1 MTVKIEYR
9 YVVLITAVLAQF
21 SQIGSR
27 LIISPLVP
35 DIISTFEISK
45 GSIGLVLTVMWAT
58 YAVMQFPS
66 GLLGDRFG
74 QRSVIIAAIGLSA
87 LGSFLLAMSPSF
99 AIFGIFAVSLGAGT
113 GLFYPV
119 AASYLSKH
127 FDNTGVAL
135 GALTAGGAA
144 AGLIIPAVAAW
155 VSSIYGWR
163 IALALAGIIAVLVLF
178 VIVVSLQSTTPIRPN
193 QNFRKEINL
202 SVITEFLSRSSIAFT
217 TIIAI
222 LFGFVFQAFISFFP
236 TFLIEFHSMT
246 ANSAAIS
253 FGVIFLLSTA
263 SQPVMGNLSDS
274 YSRDL
279 LLVVS
284 AILSSIG
291 FSILLTSNHQITLIV
306 AIVLLGIGISWPG
319 IVQAR
324 YFDIIPKSKQ
334 GTEFGLARSIYIFL
348 GALGS
353 VVTGWTA
360 DIFGWGIAYGLVVL
374 LLILAICAIA
384 SNKIFKLQL

>member
-1 MTVKIEYR
+1 MKLKYR
-9 YVVLITAVLAQF
+9 YVVLITVVLAEF

-35 DIISTFEISK
+35 DIISSFEISK
-45 GSIGLVLTVMWAT
+45 GRIGLALTAIWAT

-74 QRSVIIAAIGLSA
+74 ERSVILAAIGLSA

-99 AIFGIFAVSLGAGT
+99 AIFGIFAVLLGAGT

-127 FDNTGVAL
+127 FDNRGVAL

-155 VSSIYGWR
+155 VGSIYGWR
-163 IALALAGIIAVLVLF
+163 IALAMAGIIALIVLF
-178 VIVVSLQSTTPIRPN
+178 VIVVSIQHTSPVRPG
-193 QNFRKEINL
+193 QNLSDELNL
-202 SVITEFLSRSSIAFT
+202 SVFTEFLSRPSIAFT

-222 LFGFVFQAFISFFP
+222 LFGFVFQAFLSFFP

-246 ANSAAIS
+246 ANSAAIA
-253 FGVIFLLSTA
+253 FGVIFLLSTV
-263 SQPVMGNLSDS
+263 SQPVMGNLSDA

-279 LLVVS
+279 LLVIS
-284 AILSSIG
+284 AILTSIG
-291 FSILLTSNHQITLIV
+291 FGILLTLNHQITLII
-306 AIVLLGIGISWPG
+306 AIILLGVGISWPG

-324 YFDIIPKSKQ
+324 YFDIIPQTKQ
-334 GTEFGLARSIYIFL
+334 GTEFGLARSIYIFI
-348 GALGS
+348 GALGN

-360 DIFGWGIAYGLVVL
+360 DMFGWDIAYGLVVL
-374 LLILAICAIA
+374 LLLLTICAIG
-384 SNKIFKLQL
+384 SNKIFGLNL